1 MVGGLDFLWESLGML
16 ATMSAV
22 AVLLLACYYFIFKP
36 LDLAGRA
43 KEAEEENKF
52 LKNNLESLKRDYDF
66 LLRFVDSGVEVSSEE
81 IVDDKGGAV

>member
-1 MVGGLDFLWESLGML
+1 MLSGLDFLWESLGML

-22 AVLLLACYYFIFKP
+22 TVLLLACYYFIFKP

-43 KEAEEENKF
+43 KKAEEENKF